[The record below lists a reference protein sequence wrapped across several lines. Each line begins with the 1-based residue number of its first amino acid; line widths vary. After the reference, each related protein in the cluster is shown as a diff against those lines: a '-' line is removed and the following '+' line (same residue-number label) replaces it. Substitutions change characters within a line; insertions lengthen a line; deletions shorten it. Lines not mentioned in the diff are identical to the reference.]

1 MWDSVRPVV
10 WTLDCDLNMPQIG
23 SVPCLLE
30 RSLKYTLLQT
40 FCLQCRKYI
49 RTLLVYV
56 SNMI

>member
-1 MWDSVRPVV
+1 MWDSVRSVV
-10 WTLDCDLNMPQIG
+10 WTLDCDLNMPPIG
-23 SVPCLLE
+23 SVPSLLE

-40 FCLQCRKYI
+40 FGLQCRKYI